1 MKKKILILGSS
12 SDIGSL
18 LVEKLLKDKNYEL
31 FLHYNSNNR
40 FKKKFNNCNLIN
52 ANFTNMKLNKIKKK
66 FKNNY
71 DIIINLVGYISNQS
85 FENFNESEF
94 FKTLRA
100 NYLIPMLIIR
110 KSLKHMEKNNFGK
123 IINTS
128 SIGTKF
134 GGGKDTYSYSISKF
148 INEFIPSHIKKLSK
162 KNIIYNC
169 LKIGVVNTKI
179 HKSIKNKIL
188 KKRIKLIPLN
198 RIAEP
203 IEIVEAIIFLVKK
216 NTLINNEI
224 INISGGE

>member
-18 LVEKLLKDKNYEL
+18 LAEKLLKDQNYEL
-31 FLHYNSNNR
+31 FLHYNSNNK
-40 FKKKFNNCNLIN
+40 FKKKFRNCQLIK
-52 ANFTNMKLNKIKKK
+52 ANFAKINIKKIKKI

-85 FENFNESEF
+85 FENFNEHEF
-94 FKTLRA
+94 NKTIKA
-100 NYLIPMLIIR
+100 NSLIPLLIIR
-110 KSLKHMEKNNFGK
+110 KSLKHMEKNNFGI

-134 GGGKDTYSYSISKF
+134 GGGKNTYLYSISKF

-162 KNIIYNC
+162 KNILYNC
-169 LKIGVVNTKI
+169 IKIGVVNTKI

-188 KKRIKLIPLN
+188 KKRIELIPLN
-198 RIAEP
+198 RIAE
-203 IEIVEAIIFLVKK
+203 IKEIVEAILFLVKK
-216 NTLINNEI
+216 NTFINNEI

>member
-40 FKKKFNNCNLIN
+40 FVKKFKTYNLIN
-52 ANFTNMKLNKIKKK
+52 ANFTNMKVNKIKKK

-85 FENFNESEF
+85 FENFNENEF

-162 KNIIYNC
+162 KNILYNC

-179 HKSIKNKIL
+179 HKSIKNKTL

-198 RIAEP
+198 RIAETL
-203 IEIVEAIIFLVKK
+203 EIVETILFLVKK
-216 NTLINNEI
+216 NTFINNEI